1 MLWLSPVHQVV
12 WSLLIGAATFAIA
25 SLWPLSDW
33 ACTRLRV
40 GWFMLAAAVTG
51 ACVALDLQA
60 ANIEVGIDV
69 SRWVAYGFGA
79 SWIVL
84 PLYLA
89 FPAAVCIASAQSL
102 RLAGVSPRVARL
114 LALAVA
120 AMAVVVAPFAAVGA
134 ACQLT
139 SECF

>member
-1 MLWLSPVHQVV
+1 MLWLSPVHQVL
-12 WSLLIGAATFAIA
+12 WSLLIGAATFAVA
-25 SLWPLSDW
+25 SLWPLSAW
-33 ACTRLRV
+33 ACARLRV
-40 GWFMLAAAVTG
+40 GWFALAGAVTG
-51 ACVALDLQA
+51 ACVALDMHA
-60 ANIEVGIDV
+60 ASLEVAIDA
-69 SRWVAYGFGA
+69 SRWVAYGLGA

-89 FPAAVCIASAQSL
+89 FPAAVCVASAQSL
-102 RLAGVSPRVARL
+102 RLAGVPQRLART

-139 SECF
+139 NECR